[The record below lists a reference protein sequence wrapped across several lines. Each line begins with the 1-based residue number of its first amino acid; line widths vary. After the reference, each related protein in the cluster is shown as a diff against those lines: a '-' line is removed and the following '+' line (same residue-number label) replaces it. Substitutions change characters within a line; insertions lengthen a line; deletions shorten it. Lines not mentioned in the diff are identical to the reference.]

1 MNTSTDSYHNLL
13 IQGGQDGRDMP
24 SNKTDALE
32 EFEANIEALCSDL
45 GIEYSLTFSR
55 ENTINDLFGAWTKAT
70 DSGDSLFITITGH
83 ATKTLV
89 ISRDDCSRLGQIK
102 DFFADTNLL
111 DLTLSVRSLA
121 HVLAPRPSR
130 LIISTGNKPGHKL
143 HSQPWWGRCL
153 SMKDTHSLRE
163 LAEEFGTTPG
173 ALNAA
178 IKCYNNPLPN

>member
-24 SNKTDALE
+24 TTKTDALE

-45 GIEYSLTFSR
+45 GIEYSLTLTR
-55 ENTINDLFGAWTKAT
+55 EITINDLFGSWARAE

-89 ISRDDCSRLGQIK
+89 ISRNDCSRIGQVK
-102 DFFADTNLL
+102 DFFADANLL
-111 DLTLSVRSLA
+111 DLTLSLRSLT
-121 HVLAPRPSR
+121 HVLACRPSR

-153 SMKDTHSLRE
+153 TMKDTHSLRE
-163 LAEEFGTTPG
+163 LAEEFGATPG
-173 ALNAA
+173 ALNKAFLA
-178 IKCYNNPLPN
+178 LNNSN

>member
-24 SNKTDALE
+24 TTKTDALD

-45 GIEYSLTFSR
+45 GIEYSPTFSR
-55 ENTINDLFGAWTKAT
+55 DFTVEYLFGSWCRAT

-102 DFFADTNLL
+102 DFFADANLR
-111 DLTLSVRSLA
+111 DLTLSLRNIA
-121 HVLAPRPSR
+121 HVLASRPSR
-130 LIISTGNKPGHKL
+130 LIISTGNKPVHKL

-153 SMKDTHSLRE
+153 AIKNMHSLRE

-173 ALNAA
+173 ALLKALLALN
-178 IKCYNNPLPN
+178 